1 MKAILLTT
9 AAALIAAANP
19 ASAQILGGI
28 SGGGSGGILGGVSM
42 PSMPSMPEPMRMPTR
57 SVETVTRGSATG
69 NASGSATKSVNPRTG
84 KASTQGSAQGSG
96 SGSLTQSLD
105 TPLNSVT
112 ANGAGSGSAA
122 GAAGTDAQLIG
133 SDAVRGT
140 LHQTRDKAGNTVT
153 TYRDRSGSLVTATK
167 DKTGNLISST
177 RSASGSA
184 QGSAA
189 GSASGMVSGL
199 SHNLALDGSAAG
211 DAAGTFDVKPGTQLY
226 DLSGEKIGKVREVYA
241 DGSGRVKGLLVKSG
255 DTTALLPASNFA
267 ASGNALVTTLSE
279 AQIASAGQ
287 GQAGG
292 NANGAAS
299 GIFSG
304 LSHNLAL
311 SGSAAADAA
320 GSLDLKP
327 GSQLYDMTGEKIG
340 KVKEV
345 VADAKGRV
353 TALVVKVKDTTATLP
368 AADFA
373 ANGDVLVTAMSQAQI
388 VATGDKQAGGAPATG
403 QKASSVP
410 APQATNADAMPPRQ
424 SAKSSDAAQPATGS
438 APRHSPNTKGQ
449 VSSD

>member
-9 AAALIAAANP
+9 AAALIAVANP

-42 PSMPSMPEPMRMPTR
+42 PSMPSMPDPMNMPTR

-69 NASGSATKSVNPRTG
+69 NASGSATKSVNPRSG
-84 KASTQGSAQGSG
+84 KASAQGNAQGSS
-96 SGSLTQSLD
+96 SGSLTQTLE
-105 TPLNSVT
+105 TPLNSVAAT
-112 ANGAGSGSAA
+112 SNGSGSAA
-122 GAAGTDAQLIG
+122 GSFGGDAQLIG
-133 SDAVRGT
+133 TEAVRGT

-153 TYRDRSGSLVTATK
+153 TYRDHAGNFVTATR
-167 DKTGNLISST
+167 DKAGNLIAST
-177 RSASGSA
+177 SSASGSA

-189 GSASGMVSGL
+189 GSASGMFSGL

-255 DTTALLPASNFA
+255 DTTALLPARNFA

-287 GQAGG
+287 DQASGG
-292 NANGAAS
+292 GTGAAN

-345 VADAKGRV
+345 VADTKGRV

-368 AADFA
+368 TSYFA

-388 VATGDKQAGGAPATG
+388 VATGDKQASGAA
-403 QKASSVP
+403 
-410 APQATNADAMPPRQ
+410 APQAMSADAMPQRQ
-424 SAKSSDAAQPATGS
+424 SAKSTDTSAKPAADGAE
-438 APRHSPNTKGQ
+438 RHRADSKGH

>member
-1 MKAILLTT
+1 MKVVLLTT
-9 AAALIAAANP
+9 AAALIAVANP

-42 PSMPSMPEPMRMPTR
+42 PSMPDPMSMPTR
-57 SVETVTRGSATG
+57 SVDTVTRGGATG
-69 NASGSATKSVNPRTG
+69 NASGSATKSVSPRTG
-84 KASTQGSAQGSG
+84 KASAQGNAQGSG

-105 TPLNSVT
+105 TPLNSVAAT
-112 ANGAGSGSAA
+112 GSGSGSAA
-122 GAAGTDAQLIG
+122 GSIGGDAQLIG
-133 SDAVRGT
+133 TDAVRGT

-153 TYRDRSGSLVTATK
+153 TYRDHAGNFVTATR
-167 DKTGNLISST
+167 DEAGNLVAST
-177 RSASGSA
+177 SSASGSA

-189 GSASGMVSGL
+189 GSANGMFSGL

-373 ANGDVLVTAMSQAQI
+373 ANGDVLVTATSQAQI

-424 SAKSSDAAQPATGS
+424 SAKYTAAAQPATGS
-438 APRHSPNTKGQ
+438 APRHSPTTKGQ

>member
-42 PSMPSMPEPMRMPTR
+42 PSMPDPMSMPTR
-57 SVETVTRGSATG
+57 SVDTVTRGGATG
-69 NASGSATKSVNPRTG
+69 NASGSATKSVSPRTG
-84 KASTQGSAQGSG
+84 KASAQGNAQGSG

-105 TPLNSVT
+105 TPLNSVAAT
-112 ANGAGSGSAA
+112 GSGSGSAA
-122 GAAGTDAQLIG
+122 GSIGGDAQLIG
-133 SDAVRGT
+133 TDAVRGT

-153 TYRDRSGSLVTATK
+153 TYRDHAGNFVTATR
-167 DKTGNLISST
+167 DEAGNLVAST
-177 RSASGSA
+177 SSASGSA

-189 GSASGMVSGL
+189 GSANGMFSGL

-287 GQAGG
+287 DQASGG
-292 NANGAAS
+292 GSGSAS

-311 SGSAAADAA
+311 SGSAAADVV
-320 GSLDLKP
+320 GSLDLKS
-327 GSQLYDMTGEKIG
+327 GSQLYAMTGEKIG

-345 VADAKGRV
+345 VADTKGRV

-368 AADFA
+368 ANDFA
-373 ANGDVLVTAMSQAQI
+373 ANGEVLVTAMSQAQI
-388 VATGDKQAGGAPATG
+388 MATGAKQASDGSASA
-403 QKASSVP
+403 QKASTAT
-410 APQATNADAMPPRQ
+410 APRATSADAMPLRQ
-424 SAKSSDAAQPATGS
+424 STDTSAQPAAGG
-438 APRHSPNTKGQ
+438 AQRHRADSKGH